1 MERHGGHIRAESV
14 PGEQTTFA
22 LTLGL
27 AHSWRRGRAGAK
39 RYQKQSYLRPYTK
52 GYGHF

>member
-1 MERHGGHIRAESV
+1 LLPQLQLRCAATQCRTRAIVRRLIKRHGGHIRAESV

-27 AHSWRRGRAGAK
+27 ANS
-39 RYQKQSYLRPYTK
+39 
-52 GYGHF
+52 